1 MLGGQP
7 DIRRSTVC
15 RRWFSF
21 PETALFVLEKQSSII
36 GSWKDSFRKAPARV
50 SFFVRNLYNHKRHIL
65 DGVKVC
71 IPRNIRVYLSFGT
84 GIRSYDFP
92 IKREKRSSLTQV

>member
-36 GSWKDSFRKAPARV
+36 GSWKDSFPKGARKGV
-50 SFFVRNLYNHKRHIL
+50 FFCPESI
-65 DGVKVC
+65 
-71 IPRNIRVYLSFGT
+71 
-84 GIRSYDFP
+84 
-92 IKREKRSSLTQV
+92 